1 MKGKK
6 HPNFQD
12 LYPFKDYKAAYDA
25 RSTFNCGLSP
35 ICLSAPDQ
43 HYSIHTKAI
52 SDEKAHYACMNFR
65 TLKLEYAI
73 QVWLKAA
80 LISSDNPGPLLYYW
94 WLHYEDN
101 DTAFREVKYSK
112 NWWGATPEA
121 TNEGFWN
128 LLEEIANSGQ
138 IKVSEGYTY
147 HNKTGKYVNE
157 PSIEYDIILDRE
169 EVRNAYKDFDG
180 VYNHDYKSDKVSYSW
195 EEIKPL
201 FTQLTLK
208 QLSLIDEK
216 LVHKHGAVD
225 DILFKACDALDIDAV
240 KTAVRMGA
248 DVNALDEHGES
259 ALQHAV
265 EYFTDHGILVDKEYS
280 DEEREQIEK
289 ENYDKCV
296 EIVDYLLGLGA
307 DIDLFG
313 TDGMQPLTCAYYA
326 HSIDMIKHLLE
337 KGSNPNYNS
346 YRCDDLH
353 WYSGDS
359 TRCTILDVIDKL
371 LYEEYDDYAK
381 EVEILVHNH
390 GGRRY
395 DWDYDPYLCEHLG
408 KYYLSMS
415 PDNKDWLFF
424 DNDGWGIGAESG
436 VTIEDSDGNQTELNL
451 PHIDGLKEWH
461 QDYHNHITDDNY
473 DWDEWNQRGRTLAKT
488 VSGILPDS
496 VALYYPYGTEIS
508 RKWNEWSKK
517 YYLDEVRGY
526 VLVNPDKN

>member
-1 MKGKK
+1 MKEKK

-12 LYPFKDYKAAYDA
+12 LYSFEDYKAAYEA
-25 RSTFNCGLSP
+25 RATFNCGLSP

-52 SDEKAHYACMNFR
+52 SDDKASSACMNFR

-80 LISSDNPGPLLYYW
+80 LISSYNPGPLLFYW

-101 DTAFREVKYSK
+101 DTAFREVKYCK

-121 TNEGFWN
+121 MNEGFWN
-128 LLEEIANSGQ
+128 LLKEIANSGN
-138 IKVSEGYTY
+138 IKVSEGYKCRNNTV
-147 HNKTGKYVNE
+147 KYVRN

-169 EVRNAYKDFDG
+169 EVRNAYEDFD

-195 EEIKPL
+195 EEIKPF

-216 LVHKHGAVD
+216 LVHKHGSAD

-240 KTAVRMGA
+240 KTAIRMGA
-248 DVNALDEHGES
+248 DVNSLDESGKS

-265 EYFTDHGILVDKEYS
+265 EYFTEHGILMDKEYS

-289 ENYDKCV
+289 ENYNKCV
-296 EIVDYLLGLGA
+296 EIVDYLLKLGA

-313 TDGMQPLTCAYYA
+313 TDGMQPISCAYYA

-346 YRCDDLH
+346 YRSDDVH
-353 WYSGDS
+353 WHSDDS
-359 TRCTILDVIDKL
+359 AKCTILDVIGGL
-371 LYEEYDDYAK
+371 LSEDYDDYAK
-381 EVEILVHNH
+381 EVESIVRNY

-395 DWDYDPYLCEHLG
+395 DWDYDTYRYEHLG

-415 PDNKDWLFF
+415 PDNKDRLFF
-424 DNDGWGIGAESG
+424 ANDGWGIGTESD
-436 VTIEDSDGNQTELNL
+436 VTIEDSDGNQTKLNL

-461 QDYHNHITDDNY
+461 QDYHNHISDDNY
-473 DWDEWNQRGRTLAKT
+473 DWDEWNQRGRTLAKI
-488 VSGILPDS
+488 VAGILPES

-517 YYLDEVRGY
+517 YHLVKIRGY